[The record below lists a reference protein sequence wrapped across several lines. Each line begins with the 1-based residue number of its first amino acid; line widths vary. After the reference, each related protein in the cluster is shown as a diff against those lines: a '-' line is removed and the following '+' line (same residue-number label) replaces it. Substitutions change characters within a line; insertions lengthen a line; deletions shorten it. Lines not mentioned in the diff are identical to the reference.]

1 LKCIICYIKLFG
13 KYGGKMKN
21 NIIPEL
27 DKLFLEIGTY
37 RKSAELKELFEFI
50 KKFPHIAPYNAMLI
64 HVQKPGSTYVAT
76 AHEWLRDFN
85 RRINPGARPLIILR
99 PFGPV
104 SFVFELLDTYGEDP
118 FPEEILNPFKVN
130 GTLSQINFNRLIEN
144 MKCDGISYSEVDL
157 GSSRAGSI
165 QSNNVNNIVI
175 IKKTTK
181 EILVNVL
188 YDMIVNR
195 AHSLET
201 KFATIL
207 HELGHLYCGHL
218 GTPNE
223 KWWSNRCYLDKK
235 QCEFEAESVCWL
247 VCERMG
253 INNPSAQYLSG
264 YRDNNDEIPDIS
276 IDAILKAV
284 GIIETMINGNKEVKK
299 EIVQEI
305 REIKVNKNN

>member
-1 LKCIICYIKLFG
+1 
-13 KYGGKMKN
+13 MKN

-37 RKSAELKELFEFI
+37 RNSTELKELFEFI

-118 FPEEILNPFKVN
+118 FPEEVLNPFKVD
-130 GTLSQINFNRLIEN
+130 GTISQLNFNGLIEN
-144 MKCDGISYSEVDL
+144 MKCDGISYMETDL
-157 GSSRAGSI
+157 GSNRAGSI
-165 QSNNVNNIVI
+165 QSNNVNNVVI
-175 IKKTTK
+175 IKKANK
-181 EILVNVL
+181 EFHVKVL
-188 YDMIVNR
+188 YNMIVNR
-195 AHSLET
+195 SHPHET
-201 KFATIL
+201 QFSTIL

-223 KWWSNRCYLDKK
+223 KWWSNRCHLDKN
-235 QCEFEAESVCWL
+235 QREFEAESVCWL

-264 YRDNNDEIPDIS
+264 YLKNNNEIPDIS
-276 IDAILKAV
+276 IDTILKAV
-284 GIIETMINGNKEVKK
+284 GIIETMINGNKEVRKD
-299 EIVQEI
+299 IVQEVI
-305 REIKVNKNN
+305 ILSKK